1 MFTNLRL
8 STKIF
13 ALAIGLL
20 LLMTG
25 NLVYLVIQ
33 LQAISTEIVE
43 IAEGDVALT
52 DIISQVAFLQL
63 VTFIAGIAA
72 LVLGLGFAVYT
83 VRSVT
88 GPINRVVGN
97 IGAGSQQV
105 ASAAK
110 QIAGSSQ
117 SLAAGASEQAA
128 SLEQTASSLEEITS
142 IARQN
147 ADNVK
152 QADRLAAENR
162 ERSKRGGEMMSRL
175 TGAIIE
181 IKKSADQ
188 TAKIIK
194 TIDEIAFQTNLL
206 ALNAAVEA
214 ARAGD
219 AGKGFAV
226 VAEEV
231 RNLAQRAADAA
242 KTTSDLIEESQ
253 KKAEV
258 GVSAAGEAE
267 NILEEITAAAQK
279 VGVLLEEISAASAE
293 QADGAEQINSALNQM
308 DRVTQSN
315 AANAEESAAAS
326 QMLSS
331 QAVQLT
337 GSVNAL
343 KRVVY
348 GRSAA
353 GAGKIQGGTEKKE
366 RPRTPRARPELGTG
380 ARSENKDGSLR
391 NRILALEEGTPGG
404 QPAREFDESDFRDA

>member
-1 MFTNLRL
+1 MFANLRL

-13 ALAIGLL
+13 VLAIALL
-20 LLMTG
+20 LLMAG
-25 NLVYLVIQ
+25 NSVYVVIQ
-33 LQAISTEIVE
+33 LQAISTEIVK
-43 IAEGDVALT
+43 IAEGDVPLT
-52 DIISQVAFLQL
+52 EIIGQVAFHQL
-63 VTFIAGIAA
+63 VTLIAGIAA
-72 LVLGLGFAVYT
+72 LVMGLGFAVYT

-88 GPINRVVGN
+88 RPINRVMEH

-105 ASAAK
+105 ASAAR

-152 QADRLAAENR
+152 QADVLAGENR

-175 TGAIIE
+175 TTAIIE

-231 RNLAQRAADAA
+231 RNLARRAADAA
-242 KTTSDLIEESQ
+242 KTTNEMIEESQ
-253 KKAEV
+253 KKAEF

-267 NILEEITAAAQK
+267 NILKEITAAAQK

-326 QMLSS
+326 QLLSS

-343 KRVVY
+343 RRVVH

-353 GAGKIQGGTEKKE
+353 GAGEFQSGMEKKE
-366 RPRTPRARPELGTG
+366 RPRISTARPELGTRAG
-380 ARSENKDGSLR
+380 REYKDGALR
-391 NRILALEEGTPGG
+391 NRILALEDRTPAGR
-404 QPAREFDESDFRDA
+404 PARGFDESDFRDV